1 MAVKGAVLG
10 DILGSQYE
18 FTRPKDLDWIN
29 TPLISD
35 YPLGFTDD
43 TVMTLAIKK
52 ALTKGTDIIETM
64 VDVGRKYPHCGYGG
78 TFYRWINGPIHKP
91 YNSWGNGSAM
101 RTSYIGEAFEDYDEM
116 QRIAAEVAAVSHNHP
131 EGIKGAVVTSTCIW
145 MAKHGKS
152 KEEIYNSILYK
163 HADMLAGEIA
173 DAMSG
178 VRGFSESFIS
188 VCRSI
193 HSFRERFPEYF
204 EGISKTGGMKTG
216 NGVQEIQPVE
226 EAMLELISRGKSEKL
241 IARNADTKQL
251 AFYMWSGICGII
263 NGACAAD
270 TDFTTKYGVTKDS
283 YLNNAYKRFYSSLLR
298 G

>member
-116 QRIAAEVAAVSHNHP
+116 QRIAPEVAAVSHNHP

-152 KEEIYNSILYK
+152 KEEIYEYVLKEYPVENYEYSI
-163 HADMLAGEIA
+163 
-173 DAMSG
+173 
-178 VRGFSESFIS
+178 GFSLDEIRPRYVWDVSCQGSVPAAMRCFYESTDYESFMRNIYS
-188 VCRSI
+188 LPCDSDTFGAIAGGVA
-193 HSFRERFPEYF
+193 EEYYGGF
-204 EGISKTGGMKTG
+204 GNVDADGILKKYLTD
-216 NGVQEIQPVE
+216 
-226 EAMLELISRGKSEKL
+226 ELYE
-241 IARNADTKQL
+241 
-251 AFYMWSGICGII
+251 
-263 NGACAAD
+263 
-270 TDFTTKYGVTKDS
+270 
-283 YLNNAYKRFYSSLLR
+283 LLV

>member
-35 YPLGFTDD
+35 YPLEFTDD

-52 ALTKGTDIIETM
+52 ALTKGTDLVETM

-152 KEEIYNSILYK
+152 KEEIYEYVLKEYPVEDYEYSI
-163 HADMLAGEIA
+163 
-173 DAMSG
+173 
-178 VRGFSESFIS
+178 GFSLDEIRPRYVWDVSCQGSVPAAMRCFYESNDYESFMRNIYS
-188 VCRSI
+188 LPCDSDTFGAIAGGVA
-193 HSFRERFPEYF
+193 EEYYGGF
-204 EGISKTGGMKTG
+204 GNVDADGILKKYLTD
-216 NGVQEIQPVE
+216 
-226 EAMLELISRGKSEKL
+226 ELYE
-241 IARNADTKQL
+241 
-251 AFYMWSGICGII
+251 
-263 NGACAAD
+263 
-270 TDFTTKYGVTKDS
+270 
-283 YLNNAYKRFYSSLLR
+283 LLV